1 MHEDGSRKHEA
12 DQDRQRA
19 GHGGKPAPPTRK
31 RVFGQV
37 PVFAGRVVKAAL
49 GPERPLGEEE
59 RCDEQQHDAGELGGA
74 GKAVAVEPSIVD
86 GDRQGP
92 HSEELDGA
100 DIVQR
105 LHERKRHARGERWAS
120 ER

>member
-1 MHEDGSRKHEA
+1 M
-12 DQDRQRA
+12 
-19 GHGGKPAPPTRK
+19 
-31 RVFGQV
+31 
-37 PVFAGRVVKAAL
+37 VKAAL

-74 GKAVAVEPSIVD
+74 GKAVAVEPGIVD

-92 HSEELDGA
+92 YSEELDGA